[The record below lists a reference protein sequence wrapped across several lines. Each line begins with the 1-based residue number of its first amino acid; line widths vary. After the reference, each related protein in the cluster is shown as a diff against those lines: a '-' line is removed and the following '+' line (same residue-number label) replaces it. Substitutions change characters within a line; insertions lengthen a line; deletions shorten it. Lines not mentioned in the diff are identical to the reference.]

1 MKLPGIFHLK
11 EHPSMR
17 KLGRFAAY
25 TALAPK
31 RALSH
36 NRQCCN
42 FLYNK
47 KLKPFHHESDL
58 SLILWWSI
66 ADSNR

>member
-31 RALSH
+31 RALSY

-42 FLYNK
+42 FLYK
-47 KLKPFHHESDL
+47 KRPEAALTSAEV
-58 SLILWWSI
+58 
-66 ADSNR
+66 